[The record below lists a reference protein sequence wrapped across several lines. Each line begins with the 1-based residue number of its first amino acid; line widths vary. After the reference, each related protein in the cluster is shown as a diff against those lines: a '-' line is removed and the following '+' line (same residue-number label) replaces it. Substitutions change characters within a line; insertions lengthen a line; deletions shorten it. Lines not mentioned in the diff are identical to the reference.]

1 MEEQRLELQRPR
13 AGSWREAGG
22 GGWHLFSASWVK
34 EAEVSTEETPQ
45 PQGFPGSG
53 WARKE
58 AWGGSG
64 GELYLGGLGCLWA
77 RKPSRL
83 GREDFSIPSHL
94 WTCYLLALLTLQADQ
109 TLVPICLLARQLFAF
124 PPPPLL
130 ALSTPPSNS
139 QNSLPLDSRKRL
151 VQLCNQIP

>member
-34 EAEVSTEETPQ
+34 EAEVSTEEIPQ

-64 GELYLGGLGCLWA
+64 GELYLGGPGLPLGQ
-77 RKPSRL
+77 
-83 GREDFSIPSHL
+83 E
-94 WTCYLLALLTLQADQ
+94 TLQAGEKGF
-109 TLVPICLLARQLFAF
+109 LNPF
-124 PPPPLL
+124 PPLDLL
-130 ALSTPPSNS
+130 PAGPAYPAGRPDSCPHLPTCKAAVCLSPTSPLSTLHPSF
-139 QNSLPLDSRKRL
+139 
-151 VQLCNQIP
+151 